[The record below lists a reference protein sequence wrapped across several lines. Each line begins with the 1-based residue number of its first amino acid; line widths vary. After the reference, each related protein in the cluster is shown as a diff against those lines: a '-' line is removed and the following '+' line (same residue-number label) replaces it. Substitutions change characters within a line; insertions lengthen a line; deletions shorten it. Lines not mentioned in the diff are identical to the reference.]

1 MKRLIYLLRNTPV
14 TNFVFRNFIRVQL
27 RIGNFF
33 EKLATRF
40 RISGIIKLQVE
51 GIQINCLTKADDFMA
66 NGIYYKIDFEESEFR
81 LIKILATRANYFVEV
96 GAYTGIFSIFT
107 AKVNPK
113 INVLCV
119 EPHPNNFKRI
129 VKNIALNVLSNIR
142 IMQLAAGDEAR
153 SIKFSIPKVETL
165 SAVGSV
171 NHVFSQAF
179 HEAQYMDVMVAQ
191 QTLDQLLTDVKIG
204 PLDLIKID
212 VEYYEL
218 NVLRGALRTLQLG
231 KPLLMVEIILS
242 ERLFYYKPAMKG
254 NINESHAMEVE
265 TLLKEFGYS
274 PYHILKDGIYRT
286 DSIINSPD
294 ARNYLF
300 APKATSQRF
309 IPFNDVIRYF
319 SVV

>member
-1 MKRLIYLLRNTPV
+1 MKRLIYLLRKTPV
-14 TNFVFRNFIRVQL
+14 TNFVFRNFIRAQL
-27 RIGNFF
+27 SIGNFF
-33 EKLATRF
+33 GKLATRF
-40 RISGIIKLQVE
+40 RVSGVIKLQIE
-51 GIQINCLTKADDFMA
+51 GIQVNCFTKADDFMA

-81 LIKILATRANYFVEV
+81 LVKMLALQANYFVEV
-96 GAYTGIFSIFT
+96 GSYTGIFSIFT
-107 AKVNPK
+107 AKINPK

-129 VKNIALNVLSNIR
+129 LRNIDLNDLSNIR
-142 IMQLAAGDEAR
+142 VMQFAAGDEAR

-171 NHVFSQAF
+171 NHIFSQAF
-179 HEAQYMDVMVAQ
+179 HEVQYVDVDVAQ
-191 QTLDQLLTDVKIG
+191 QTLDQLLTDVNIG
-204 PLDLIKID
+204 QLDLIKID

-218 NVLRGALRTLQLG
+218 NVLKGALRTLQLC

-254 NINESHAMEVE
+254 KINESHAMEVE
-265 TLLKEFGYS
+265 ALLKEFGYF

-300 APKATSQRF
+300 APKATQQRF
-309 IPFNDVIRYF
+309 IPFNDVIHYF